1 MKIILNLIALLLL
14 AYLIYKVLDRRNNN
28 EKKDLYDEIH
38 ARDMKIKQYEKTI
51 KSKKE
56 NITEDVNT
64 IETLRNEIDRLNKE
78 LSTEKKDNKVKYDT
92 LKIEYE
98 IKNNLLIKE
107 QQKTI
112 DLTKQLEDKEHQ
124 RRQNASAIGGKQKKI
139 TNLEKKIKSLEERH
153 NQELDMKD
161 RTIEF
166 YKNKVKAPTLEEIKA
181 YENGDKEVLK
191 RMKNGKSDNDI

>member
-14 AYLIYKVLDRRNNN
+14 AYLIYKVLDRKNNN

-51 KSKKE
+51 KNKKE

-64 IETLRNEIDRLNKE
+64 IETLRNEIERLNKE
-78 LSTEKKDNKVKYDT
+78 LSTEKKDNKTKYDT

-107 QQKTI
+107 QKKTL
-112 DLTKQLEDKEHQ
+112 DLQQQLKEKEYQ
-124 RRQNASAIGGKQKKI
+124 RRANATRIGAKQRRI
-139 TNLEKKIKSLEERH
+139 NNLEKNIKSLEERH
-153 NQELDMKD
+153 KQEIDMKE
-161 RTIEF
+161 RTIN
-166 YKNKVKAPTLEEIKA
+166 YYRNNRKSPTIEEIKA

-191 RMKNGKSDNDI
+191 RIKDGK

>member
-14 AYLIYKVLDRRNNN
+14 AYLIYKILERRNNE

-38 ARDMKIKQYEKTI
+38 ARDTKIKQYEKTI

-56 NITEDVNT
+56 NIAEDVNT
-64 IETLRNEIDRLNKE
+64 IDTLRNEIERLNKE
-78 LSTEKKDNKVKYDT
+78 LSFEKKDNKVKYDT

-107 QQKTI
+107 QKKNIELQEK
-112 DLTKQLEDKEHQ
+112 LKEKEHQ

-161 RTIEF
+161 RAIEF
-166 YKNKVKAPTLEEIKA
+166 YKNKVKTPTLEEIKA

-191 RMKNGKSDNDI
+191 RIKDGK